1 MAALCPILNE
11 LQFLDSDPQT
21 PAVVVRGTFLDL
33 AEQPKVEQRSQS
45 APVWQ
50 SYDDDDETLCAH
62 EFTRKEAAYSWCER
76 GMTSSNDTYGE
87 ASDMFDSK
95 DLTTYEGG
103 SDTTSC
109 GENEDASMTT
119 SFLSD
124 ADEEAGENSISD
136 GVQDHEDFD
145 FGYGEFEET
154 PAIESDMSP
163 SRWRTVTD
171 LDVELTPMHS
181 RKVPGP
187 LDDTEGT
194 APNSETSGNWADHD
208 FEESVVIE
216 PEPTYLSPT
225 APPSDSDLA
234 KDLTMDFDAA
244 SGICS
249 VHWKLPAK
257 YFNTTNTT
265 KTSQVFK
272 VFFGQSLNCKI
283 LLHPENGGWKKSK
296 GRGKACLKI
305 DDELPEGTVLSF
317 RFILGHCPEPHGP
330 ATVHDFSKSNMKYT
344 DDFMNFTPPTGDD
357 YVCITA
363 EFLRA
368 EEPGWQ

>member
-1 MAALCPILNE
+1 LSLNE
-11 LQFLDSDPQT
+11 LQFLDSGPQT

-33 AEQPKVEQRSQS
+33 AEQPKVEQRSES
-45 APVWQ
+45 APVLGQ
-50 SYDDDDETLCAH
+50 SYDDDEAPAEQ
-62 EFTRKEAAYSWCER
+62 EFTRKELAYSWCER
-76 GMTSSNDTYGE
+76 GMTSCDDANGE
-87 ASDMFDSK
+87 ASDIFDSK
-95 DLTTYEGG
+95 DPTTYESG

-109 GENEDASMTT
+109 GENEDASVTI
-119 SFLSD
+119 SVSSD
-124 ADEEAGENSISD
+124 ADEEAGDTSISD
-136 GVQDHEDFD
+136 GVQDHEVFD

-154 PAIESDMSP
+154 PAIDSDMSP
-163 SRWRTVTD
+163 SRWRSVTD
-171 LDVELTPMHS
+171 LDAEPAIMS
-181 RKVPGP
+181 SPRVPGS

-194 APNSETSGNWADHD
+194 ALKSEVAGNWADLD

-234 KDLTMDFDAA
+234 KDLTMDFDTA

-257 YFNTTNTT
+257 YFNSTNTT

-283 LLHPENGGWKKSK
+283 LLQPRHGGWKKSK
-296 GRGKACLKI
+296 GEGKACLKI
-305 DDELPEGTVLSF
+305 DDELPDGTVLSY
-317 RFILGHCPEPHGP
+317 RFILGHCLDPHGL

-344 DDFMNFTPPTGDD
+344 DDFMNFIPPAGEEH
-357 YVCITA
+357 VCITA